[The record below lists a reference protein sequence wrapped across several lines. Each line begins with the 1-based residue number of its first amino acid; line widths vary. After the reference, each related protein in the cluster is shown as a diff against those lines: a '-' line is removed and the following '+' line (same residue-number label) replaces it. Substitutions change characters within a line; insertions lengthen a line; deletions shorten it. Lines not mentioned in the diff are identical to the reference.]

1 MILKKL
7 SVEKLMEQFLTLI
20 LLKILDFASNI
31 YHKGKTSLKDV
42 KDSQYKMFD
51 LLNNLKKYEQK
62 FNENKI

>member
-1 MILKKL
+1 
-7 SVEKLMEQFLTLI
+7 MEQFLTLI

-51 LLNNLKKYEQK
+51 LLNSLKKYEQK
-62 FNENKI
+62 SNENKI